1 MEIFLNRE
9 HFCRQ
14 INRAMYIMHNTHLA
28 IDWTNNELCVNNTR
42 TSQINFVAHCMS
54 IRPFKM
60 IVIHLQV
67 EKINP
72 IILQCCAKNKAR
84 QPFMG
89 YFFLFCSK
97 CCFKAKCSVD
107 IGEGFGNYDPGGNFR
122 LLLNITQKLCGELCV
137 VGRLPSN

>member
-84 QPFMG
+84 QPFIG
-89 YFFLFCSK
+89 FF
-97 CCFKAKCSVD
+97 CFVQNVVLKLNVRSTSVRVLGTM
-107 IGEGFGNYDPGGNFR
+107 IPAGILGFY
-122 LLLNITQKLCGELCV
+122 
-137 VGRLPSN
+137 